1 MKSNQERIVESLSA
15 VLEEVD
21 LKEKKNHLSKALTII
36 DGDKELSNLTL
47 RDNIC
52 HSLDSRGVERID
64 YYARKAMDSIRMP
77 KVNSVNDLDLSR
89 WKDYPEILTDS
100 LWNLEKRDRSG
111 GHDASY
117 WGNFIPQIPRQLML
131 RYTKK
136 GDYVIDPFLGGGTS
150 ALEALRM
157 ERNIIGMDINPAALE
172 TAMKKCEMALKE
184 NNNHSRVHFHNF
196 NSVLVDFK
204 SILEKDGV
212 ENVKLAILHPPY
224 HDIIKFSNI
233 DGDLSSSPS
242 RDEFISSIGKVA
254 KNCRDV
260 LEEGGYLALVIGD
273 KYERGEWVPLG
284 FLSMNEILTNGFSLK
299 SIVVKNYDATKGKR
313 GSEELWRYRA
323 LAGGYYVFKHEYIFI
338 FRKH

>member
-1 MKSNQERIVESLSA
+1 MKSNRERIVETLSS
-15 VLEEVD
+15 VLEAVD
-21 LKEKKNHLSKALTII
+21 LKEKKNRLSMALEII
-36 DGDKELSNLTL
+36 DNDKGFSNFTL

-64 YYARKAMDSIRMP
+64 YYARKAMDSISMP
-77 KVNSVNDLDLSR
+77 KVNSVNDLNMSR
-89 WKDYPEILTDS
+89 WKDYPEIITDS

-136 GDYVIDPFLGGGTS
+136 GDYVIDPFLGGGTT

-157 ERNIIGMDINPAALE
+157 ERNVIGMDINPAALE
-172 TAMKKCEMALKE
+172 TAIKKCEEALKE
-184 NNNHSRVHFHNF
+184 NNNSSRVHFHNLD
-196 NSVLVDFK
+196 SSMADYR

-212 ENVKLAILHPPY
+212 EKVKLEILHPPY
-224 HDIIKFSNI
+224 HDIIRFSNI
-233 DGDLSSSPS
+233 EGDLSSSPS
-242 RDEFISSIGKVA
+242 RGEFISAVGKVA
-254 KNCRDV
+254 KNCGKV
-260 LEEGGYLALVIGD
+260 LEDGGYLALVIGD

-284 FLSMNEILTNGFSLK
+284 FLSMNEILSSGFSLK
-299 SIVVKNYDATKGKR
+299 SIVVKNYDVTKAKR

-323 LAGGYYVFKHEYIFI
+323 LVGGYYVFKHEYIFI
-338 FRKH
+338 FKKQ